1 MKENFIKNEI
11 FILTIMGAFG
21 HNKIY
26 INGITEENKVKFRES
41 LKQLLMEIENKYK
54 NSIGEKEHLN
64 ILVKIRKNIETQ
76 NKNILNGKTISFG
89 TVQKLLNL
97 YLKYLWCI
105 DIICEP
111 PHCPIDK
118 IILNK
123 LKDYKTSWT
132 KMNKDD
138 YIRAIKKINF
148 VRGKESIA
156 QWELREFSRR

>member
-1 MKENFIKNEI
+1 MSGYNYQHPPKAGNFLLPI
-11 FILTIMGAFG
+11 A
-21 HNKIY
+21 
-26 INGITEENKVKFRES
+26 S
-41 LKQLLMEIENKYK
+41 LLDK
-54 NSIGEKEHLN
+54 
-64 ILVKIRKNIETQ
+64 
-76 NKNILNGKTISFG
+76 
-89 TVQKLLNL
+89 NL